1 MPKYEVT
8 SSDMIEQQKVWII
21 EAENEEEAQ
30 EIAEE
35 AEPNTVRMLHC
46 IDVDTVWET
55 KDVTPGD

>member
-1 MPKYEVT
+1 
-8 SSDMIEQQKVWII
+8 MIEQQKVWII

-35 AEPNTVRMLHC
+35 SEPKNVRMLHC
-46 IDVDTVWET
+46 IDVETVWET

>member
-1 MPKYEVT
+1 MPRYEIT

-35 AEPNTVRMLHC
+35 AEPKNVQMLYL
-46 IDVDTVWET
+46 DVETVWEA

>member
-1 MPKYEVT
+1 MPRYEIT

-35 AEPNTVRMLHC
+35 SEPKNVRMLHC
-46 IDVDTVWET
+46 IDVETVWET

>member
-8 SSDMIEQQKVWII
+8 SRDMIEQQKVWVI